1 MYFNRA
7 LVCAALLACGGSY
20 AADTTAISK
29 DEFERIIAAPF
40 KVTNIKSGLVVQIH
54 LKADGYA
61 TASQGYNDVGPWRR
75 QGDAGYCIRWNK
87 RRLDDRCVN
96 FVKHDGKLAVT
107 EPNGEVA
114 WWLENVQ

>member
-7 LVCAALLACGGSY
+7 LVCAALLASSSY
-20 AADTTAISK
+20 AADTAVSK
-29 DEFERIIAAPF
+29 DEFDRIIAAPF
-40 KVTNIKSGLVVQIH
+40 KVTNVKSGLVVELH

-75 QGDAGYCIRWNK
+75 QGDNGYCVRWNK
-87 RRLDDRCVN
+87 RRLDDRCVS
-96 FVKHDGKLAVT
+96 FVKRDGKYAVT

-114 WWLENVQ
+114 WWLESAQ